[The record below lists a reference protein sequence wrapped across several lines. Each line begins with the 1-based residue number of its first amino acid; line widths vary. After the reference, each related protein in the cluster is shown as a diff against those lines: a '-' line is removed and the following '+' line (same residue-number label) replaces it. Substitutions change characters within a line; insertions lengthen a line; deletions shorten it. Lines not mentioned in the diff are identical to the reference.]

1 MSLEAWLR
9 PRMPVSRRPLGW
21 GVAFSLLAVLL
32 AAAGAGLGGPRAPS
46 AAPPLLGRA
55 LLWLALPV
63 AILGGTLVAVWLGR
77 RAAAAEGEP
86 PQ

>member
-1 MSLEAWLR
+1 MTVA
-9 PRMPVSRRPLGW
+9 RRPLAW
-21 GVAFSLLAVLL
+21 GVAFSLLAILL

-46 AAPPLLGRA
+46 AAPPFLGRA

-77 RAAAAEGEP
+77 RAAADDEAP
-86 PQ
+86 